1 PQHSRE
7 GGPPA
12 PHASSSVA
20 AAAVPPPNEPVGRTP
35 AGTQAPPTKPVGVE
49 ESLPD
54 SVFEQAERTGQEE
67 AIAYE
72 RRMEHWR
79 EYAAKRRRLGG
90 YDDGGV
96 PAVSSLTCSKD
107 FPTPDSRTV
116 SMIAQALHVALADA
130 LKAQKSAAASD
141 AKKSG
146 GIPLRAVEETFY
158 NRWNIPLSL
167 NMLGFDSVLSFIKT
181 FDQAFEIVEVTAYSG
196 VKFVKPLD
204 EPEFSYKDYVVLRDV
219 DPTSSAMSVDT
230 VAADADSP
238 MTPVER
244 SPETG
249 NTEETPAE
257 APAAAGSGRGSKPRR
272 GKRKAGDS
280 AAKTQLVNLLQ
291 LIKSLQSQQVNQAK
305 ILNQM
310 EAVAV
315 AHENASQQQT
325 KGVASPLHQVIQV
338 MSDTH
343 RHQGEHLTR
352 LYGLVEGQLA
362 ADSS

>member
-1 PQHSRE
+1 
-7 GGPPA
+7 
-12 PHASSSVA
+12 
-20 AAAVPPPNEPVGRTP
+20 
-35 AGTQAPPTKPVGVE
+35 
-49 ESLPD
+49 
-54 SVFEQAERTGQEE
+54 
-67 AIAYE
+67 
-72 RRMEHWR
+72 
-79 EYAAKRRRLGG
+79 
-90 YDDGGV
+90 
-96 PAVSSLTCSKD
+96 
-107 FPTPDSRTV
+107 
-116 SMIAQALHVALADA
+116 
-130 LKAQKSAAASD
+130 
-141 AKKSG
+141 
-146 GIPLRAVEETFY
+146 
-158 NRWNIPLSL
+158 
-167 NMLGFDSVLSFIKT
+167 
-181 FDQAFEIVEVTAYSG
+181 AFEIVEVTAYSG

-257 APAAAGSGRGSKPRR
+257 APAAAAAAGSGRGSKPRR
-272 GKRKAGDS
+272 GRRKVGDS

-325 KGVASPLHQVIQV
+325 KGRASDTSVWISGGPAGRRLIIAVPFVFIVIACHFDKNGFVGLSISPLSWGVQVGGGNASFSRGKDPKTSSYLYEKRRSWAVDWTLAYAVLNCDREIMYSSGEVFPNITTTEKLLGDRCTRERGDRSNARTELVVSMFPISRGVRLKEMITPSIREGLQTKGYQLV
-338 MSDTH
+338 GSHSAVKRCRWVLSSLRRHGGCYKHTFYGIESH
-343 RHQGEHLTR
+343 R
-352 LYGLVEGQLA
+352 
-362 ADSS
+362 